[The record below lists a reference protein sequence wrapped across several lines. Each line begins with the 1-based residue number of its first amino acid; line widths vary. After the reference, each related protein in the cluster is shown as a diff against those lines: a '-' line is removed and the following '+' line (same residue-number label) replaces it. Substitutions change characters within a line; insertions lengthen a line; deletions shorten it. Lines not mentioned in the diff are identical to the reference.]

1 MKKLPRLGLQKG
13 WRLEPSSQLPDVG
26 AFETCAT
33 PFNCVFYVGGA
44 DGRLMHQSPFLQ
56 IPGVDLN
63 TWCVDI
69 LHTWHY
75 GPLSTYITVT
85 LQEILK
91 TPVYQ
96 PTLEGLDKAEMDKLA
111 LLSLRSDMWMFYK
124 KKRED
129 PEWRKRGSEVHL
141 KTLSKPETKP

>member
-1 MKKLPRLGLQKG
+1 MNKLPRLGLQKG

-33 PFNCVFYVGGA
+33 PFTCVFYVGGA
-44 DGRLMHQSPFLQ
+44 GGRLMHRSPFLQ
-56 IPGVDLN
+56 IPGVHLN
-63 TWCVDI
+63 TWRVDI

-75 GPLSTYITVT
+75 GPLFTYIIVT

-96 PTLEGLDKAEMDKLA
+96 PTLQCGFAMEKLDVICKAKTVTDMVALHFDALMECDRRIDKCSAKGLA
-111 LLSLRSDMWMFYK
+111 LN
-124 KKRED
+124 
-129 PEWRKRGSEVHL
+129 P
-141 KTLSKPETKP
+141 KP